1 MILVFL
7 LFLLSLGS
15 VRLIGVD
22 LWEGSGS
29 GWGLRMGIVGLMGGL
44 FITGM
49 RRQNRVLR
57 VRMFWFYL

>member
-22 LWEGSGS
+22 LWEGSG
-29 GWGLRMGIVGLMGGL
+29 WGLRMGIVGLMGGL
-44 FITGM
+44 FITGT
-49 RRQNRVLR
+49 RRKNRVLKEC
-57 VRMFWFYL
+57 MFWFYL